1 MGTLSK
7 AFKFASKTRKKV
19 GRAFSFNRTPSK
31 LKRAVSS
38 VMSPFGS
45 SLGNTT
51 PCSQLEHMRL
61 ASCTS
66 LASVTSLAQ
75 VVLQRSFARTCPA
88 TAAASG
94 REEGKEE
101 WAGSEMRRQQTK
113 WRPRRRAR
121 ASAGASAP
129 AGDCL
134 RRAPGGEWCGGR

>member
-1 MGTLSK
+1 MFTLTSEEFFKTSFLKVLCRQLANTVCRTDAESFLVTLDPAQLDIESSDANMGTLSK

-66 LASVTSLAQ
+66 LASVTSLA
-75 VVLQRSFARTCPA
+75 
-88 TAAASG
+88 
-94 REEGKEE
+94 
-101 WAGSEMRRQQTK
+101 
-113 WRPRRRAR
+113 
-121 ASAGASAP
+121 
-129 AGDCL
+129 
-134 RRAPGGEWCGGR
+134 